1 MKLTLSWSLT
11 FFLGKSQYYLA
22 KVPWELLIK
31 ARSPLIIF
39 RAMKV
44 ASSSFSRCVE
54 IFFFGGNALYMQ
66 SQYFLRQTQHTVCT
80 GSALPGL
87 KQDPFME

>member
-54 IFFFGGNALYMQ
+54 IFFLEEMHFICKA
-66 SQYFLRQTQHTVCT
+66 SIFLGKHNTLCAQVVHCRV
-80 GSALPGL
+80 
-87 KQDPFME
+87 